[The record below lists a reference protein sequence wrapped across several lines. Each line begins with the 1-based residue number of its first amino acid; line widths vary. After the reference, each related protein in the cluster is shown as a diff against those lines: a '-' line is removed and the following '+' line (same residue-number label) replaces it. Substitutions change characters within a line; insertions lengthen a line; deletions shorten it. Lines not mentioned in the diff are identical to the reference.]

1 MMYLGIAGA
10 QGSGKDTLAGMLAG
24 KIPNGVVT
32 GFAEKLKRIAMD
44 VFGLSYEECYTQ
56 EGKERFNEFWG
67 MTNREILQKLGTEA
81 MRNGFRQ
88 DIWVKFV
95 EKKFLDN
102 PDKSFV
108 VCDVRFNDE
117 AEFVLSQGGVIVR
130 VIRDEA
136 KSNLTEE
143 QKGHASEKGIDDKYV
158 YKVIENNGS
167 LENLE
172 NEAMRFLAEYQ
183 GKFQQTQE
191 QLNKLKELPD
201 GWLPM
206 GGRGKRFNG
215 KHLDM
220 FMNYAKM
227 YFNAEVGFGNCYPIT
242 DNDLYFEWSPIN
254 GIKTSLDVY
263 LKDGV
268 MDFSGAKSG
277 KKETFHTDLSFKHKE
292 DWDRMNEW
300 FSKNYKK

>member
-1 MMYLGIAGA
+1 MMYLGVAGA

-32 GFAEKLKRIAMD
+32 GFAEKLKQIAME
-44 VFGLSYEECYTQ
+44 VFGLSWEDCYTQ
-56 EGKERFNEFWG
+56 EGKERYNEFWE

-95 EKKFLDN
+95 EKKFIDN

-117 AEFVLSQGGVIVR
+117 AEFVLSQGGAIVK
-130 VIRDEA
+130 VVRDSV

-143 QKGHASEKGIDDKYV
+143 QKEHASEKGIDDKYI

-172 NEAMRFLAEYQ
+172 NEGMKFLAEYQ
-183 GKFQQTQE
+183 GRFMEVQKH
-191 QLNKLKELPD
+191 LGRLKDFPD
-201 GWLPM
+201 GWCSLSS
-206 GGRGKRFNG
+206 RGKKFDM
-215 KHLDM
+215 KKLDI
-220 FMNYAKM
+220 FLNYAKM
-227 YFNAEVGFGNCYPIT
+227 YFSADFGFGNPYPVV
-242 DNDLYFEWSPIN
+242 DNDVVFEWNAFN
-254 GIKTSLDVY
+254 GMNPSIYVCPSTGLMNFLVAQGGKRESLFECLNY
-263 LKDGV
+263 
-268 MDFSGAKSG
+268 
-277 KKETFHTDLSFKHKE
+277 KKQE
-292 DWDRMNEW
+292 DWNKIINW
-300 FSKNYKK
+300 FIKNYKI